1 MAEQTNCKKYKLNI
15 LGKCFYPEVLKE
27 IGEKMEI
34 RENVMVVNT
43 FTCTKRKKD
52 WSKNQER

>member
-15 LGKCFYPEVLKE
+15 LGKCFYPELKKLRKDGNK
-27 IGEKMEI
+27 GECNGCQYIYLQYKE
-34 RENVMVVNT
+34 
-43 FTCTKRKKD
+43 KKD